1 MQRCNRRNCT
11 AIEISKM
18 SDWQS
23 SYFLEDRG
31 KPTTGINPRNASLNE
46 SLQTQ
51 YIDLDD
57 NDDSMAAHTIRAITS
72 CVGSICTPKQ
82 VLGLLRVLKAV
93 TLSFLMLSIVANL
106 MYILFV
112 EVLSSDEVKAVAGG
126 SRDTILRL
134 YGLGLSILSVAVE
147 LDYTK
152 VVKKFS
158 GLKGFL
164 PRAVLYYFIS
174 QITALHPLAFQN
186 QSNMYSSSNNA
197 YSDNNNGNDNGT
209 DNENDENGAGVGYSS
224 SQQFTSTTNVED
236 FSAPTSAIGFQRVT
250 SMVL

>member
-1 MQRCNRRNCT
+1 MN
-11 AIEISKM
+11 E
-18 SDWQS
+18 WQT
-23 SYFLEDRG
+23 SYFLEDRI
-31 KPTTGINPRNASLNE
+31 KPINPRNTSLNE

-57 NDDSMAAHTIRAITS
+57 NDDSMAAHAIRAISS

-93 TLSFLMLSIVANL
+93 TLSFLLLSIVANL

-112 EVLSSDEVKAVAGG
+112 EILSSDDIKASAGG
-126 SRDTILRL
+126 SRDTILRI
-134 YGLGLSILSVAVE
+134 YGLGLSVLSVAIE

-164 PRAVLYYFIS
+164 PRAVLYFFIS
-174 QITALHPLAFQN
+174 QITASHPLAFQSEN
-186 QSNMYSSSNNA
+186 AINSNA
-197 YSDNNNGNDNGT
+197 YNNNYNNNGN
-209 DNENDENGAGVGYSS
+209 NDGANNNKDDDGADDAYDA
-224 SQQFTSTTNVED
+224 SQEYISTTSD
-236 FSAPTSAIGFQRVT
+236 GTFSVPTSAIGFQRVT

>member
-1 MQRCNRRNCT
+1 
-11 AIEISKM
+11 M
-18 SDWQS
+18 SEWQT
-23 SYFLEDRG
+23 SYFLEDRS
-31 KPTTGINPRNASLNE
+31 KPINPRNASLNE

-57 NDDSMAAHTIRAITS
+57 NDDSMTAHAIRAISS

-82 VLGLLRVLKAV
+82 VLGLLRVLKAI

-112 EVLSSDEVKAVAGG
+112 EILSSDEVKAIAGG
-126 SRDTILRL
+126 SRDTVLRV
-134 YGLGLSILSVAVE
+134 YGLGLSLLSVAIE

-164 PRAVLYYFIS
+164 PRAVLYFFIS

-186 QSNMYSSSNNA
+186 HNNMYNKAYNSNN
-197 YSDNNNGNDNGT
+197 NNNNSNDDGAN
-209 DNENDENGAGVGYSS
+209 NNNYENGADDAYTA
-224 SQQFTSTTNVED
+224 SQQYVSTTSAD
-236 FSAPTSAIGFQRVT
+236 TFSVPTSAIGFQRVT